1 MDNRFSHFFCLP
13 SLDPSFSFSFCVSYL
28 NNHKELM
35 VCACSWPPPHGISMG
50 LFYSLASRGDSYGF
64 NARSETSFITF
75 DTERERARWT
85 RGKGREREE
94 ESARAQGH
102 VITYP
107 GTNYNM
113 SSFLPEAGWTGRVAR
128 VVALTL
134 LALPPPLPPTLPSIL
149 FHFLSSK
156 SPPFSLPRLE
166 GRILEN

>member
-1 MDNRFSHFFCLP
+1 MEFPWASSIRWRAGGTLTGSM
-13 SLDPSFSFSFCVSYL
+13 LDP
-28 NNHKELM
+28 KRR
-35 VCACSWPPPHGISMG
+35 
-50 LFYSLASRGDSYGF
+50 SLRSIRNGRGRG
-64 NARSETSFITF
+64 
-75 DTERERARWT
+75 EREE
-85 RGKGREREE
+85 KVEREE

-134 LALPPPLPPTLPSIL
+134 PALPPPLPPTLPSIL